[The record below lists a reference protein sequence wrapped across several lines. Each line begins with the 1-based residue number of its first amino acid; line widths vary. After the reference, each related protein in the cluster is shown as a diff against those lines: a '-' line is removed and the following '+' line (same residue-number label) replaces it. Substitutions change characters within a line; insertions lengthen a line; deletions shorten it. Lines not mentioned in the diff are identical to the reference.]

1 MVVICFIAFLM
12 IAFVESSTLFD
23 QKQIKK
29 IISPPLDYDYM
40 RLLLLLLPVK
50 SVAKV
55 FPGMF

>member
-29 IISPPLDYDYM
+29 IISPLLDYDYV
-40 RLLLLLLPVK
+40 RLLLLLPVK

-55 FPGMF
+55 FPCVF